1 MPKINVLPREVA
13 ELIAAGEV
21 IERPSSIVKELV
33 ENSID
38 AGATDITVEI
48 QYGGV
53 RYLRVTDNGCGMTAE
68 DAPTAFLRH
77 ATSKVKS
84 AVDLDKIG
92 TLGFRGEAL
101 ASIAAVAHVELLT
114 KTCGSDVG
122 TLVKISGSELE
133 EVSEAGCPEGT
144 TIIIRDVFYNVPA
157 RLKFLKKDVTESN
170 AVASIVDKIA
180 LSHPDI
186 SVSFIR
192 DGKQIYRTPG
202 NNDLLGTIYTVLGR
216 DFAKSMLPVDY
227 RLGQVGVSGFVCR
240 PMSARANRTMQ
251 HFFVNGRYTR
261 TRTCGVALEE
271 GYRGSMMVGKYPS
284 CVLMLTLPC
293 DQVDVNVHPAKIEVR
308 FVSEKDVF
316 DAVYF
321 AVKSA
326 LSQDEKLTET
336 PARRQE
342 NLLSP
347 FAEQEK
353 SEQTVL
359 GNRQKENKPAFE
371 TMTAEQYRAMTQK
384 QESGSKLSPAEP
396 VPVKKV
402 QVREEWLPR
411 KSKEIML
418 DVEADPADFEDFP
431 RVSAKDRKEAQLTSQ
446 MRQRIAEEATPKK
459 VEKLP
464 DIPVQQPQLSEQQII
479 GIDTAQTQAIEK
491 HSEKED
497 LQQCLAVPE
506 QENTED
512 QEVLPG
518 SFEVAREEKTV
529 SLPVDY
535 KVFGEIFSTYI
546 LCRIGSEFVL
556 IDKHAAHERIL
567 YNRLK
572 SQGETLE
579 RQMLLS
585 PVPVSLSREEHQF
598 ALENQEKLLQLG
610 FEADDFGGNTIAVR
624 SVPALM
630 AEVSPGELFMD
641 ALEGLLH
648 SHSGVTAAD
657 EILHRMACRSAVKG
671 GDHNTTEELERVVQT
686 IIQDENVRY
695 CPHGR
700 PVMVRFTRRE
710 LEKLFGRIQ

>member
-84 AVDLDKIG
+84 AVDLNRIG

-114 KTCGSDVG
+114 KTFGSNVG

-216 DFAKSMLPVDY
+216 DLAKSMLPVDY

-240 PMSARANRTMQ
+240 PMSGRANRTMQ

-308 FVSEKDVF
+308 FVSEKNVF

-326 LSQDEKLTET
+326 LSQDEKLTEI
-336 PARRQE
+336 PPRRQE

-353 SEQTVL
+353 AEQTVL
-359 GNRQKENKPAFE
+359 AGSQKENKQAFE

-384 QESGSKLSPAEP
+384 GKTNSGQPAAEP
-396 VPVKKV
+396 AAGTRV

-411 KSKEIML
+411 RSKEIML
-418 DVEADPADFEDFP
+418 DVEADPADFEELS
-431 RVSAKDRKEAQLTSQ
+431 RISAKDRKEAKLKDQL
-446 MRQRIAEEATPKK
+446 RQRAAEEAVNK
-459 VEKLP
+459 VKKLP
-464 DIPVQQPQLSEQQII
+464 GIPPQQPQLPEQQMS
-479 GIDTAQTQAIEK
+479 GVQTLGMPDVK
-491 HSEKED
+491 KNTVKED
-497 LQQCLAVPE
+497 PQQRLAVFK
-506 QENTED
+506 QENTEN
-512 QEVLPG
+512 QEILSG
-518 SFEVAREEKTV
+518 SCQPAGEEK
-529 SLPVDY
+529 PAAPAVDY

-585 PVPVSLSREEHQF
+585 PIPVSLSREEHQF
-598 ALENQEKLLQLG
+598 VLENRDKLLRLG

-641 ALEGLLH
+641 ALNGLLH
-648 SHSGVTAAD
+648 AHSSVTAAD

-671 GDHNTTEELERVVQT
+671 GDHNTTAELERVVQT

>member
-68 DAPTAFLRH
+68 DAPVAFLRH
-77 ATSKVKS
+77 ATSKVQS
-84 AVDLDKIG
+84 AVDLDRIG

-122 TLVKISGSELE
+122 TLVKISGSQLE
-133 EVSEAGCPEGT
+133 EVSEAGCPDGT

-170 AVASIVDKIA
+170 AVASIIDKIA

-227 RLGQVGVSGFVCR
+227 RLGQVGVSGFICR
-240 PMSARANRTMQ
+240 PMAARANRTMQ

-261 TRTCGVALEE
+261 TKTCGVALEE
-271 GYRGSMMVGKYPS
+271 GYRGAMMVGKYPS

-308 FVSEKDVF
+308 FVSEKSVF

-326 LSQDEKLTET
+326 LSQDGKLPET
-336 PARRQE
+336 NTARSE
-342 NLLSP
+342 ANLLSP
-347 FAEQEK
+347 FADPEK
-353 SEQTVL
+353 SEQPLL
-359 GNRQKENKPAFE
+359 GNQNPDKPAFS
-371 TMTAEQYRAMTQK
+371 TMTAQEYRAMTGQSTPK
-384 QESGSKLSPAEP
+384 SQLTAS
-396 VPVKKV
+396 VPGVKV

-411 KSKEIML
+411 KRGEVML
-418 DVEADPADFEDFP
+418 DVEADPADFEEPARF
-431 RVSAKDRKEAQLTSQ
+431 SAKDRQDAELNRKMQ
-446 MRQRIAEEATPKK
+446 QRAAASRP
-459 VEKLP
+459 
-464 DIPVQQPQLSEQQII
+464 S
-479 GIDTAQTQAIEK
+479 A
-491 HSEKED
+491 SEKAPKE
-497 LQQCLAVPE
+497 QPVPE
-506 QENTED
+506 QSESKPDVTEPEQTAIPLQQPVTEPETD
-512 QEVLPG
+512 ETDDLPEMLPG
-518 SFEVAREEKTV
+518 CEQPSVQIENKETFPT
-529 SLPVDY
+529 DY

-546 LCRIGSEFVL
+546 LCRIGDEFVL

-598 ALENQEKLLQLG
+598 VLEHQQLLLRLG
-610 FEADDFGGNTIAVR
+610 FEADDFGGNSIAIR
-624 SVPALM
+624 SIPALM
-630 AEVSPGELFMD
+630 ADVSPGELFLD
-641 ALEGLLH
+641 ALEGLSR
-648 SHSGVTAAD
+648 SHAGVTAAD

>member
-359 GNRQKENKPAFE
+359 DNRQKENKPAFE

-384 QESGSKLSPAEP
+384 QESGSKLPSAEP
-396 VPVKKV
+396 VPGKKV

-431 RVSAKDRKEAQLTSQ
+431 RVSAKDWEEAQLTSQ

-464 DIPVQQPQLSEQQII
+464 DIPVQQPQPSEQQII

-506 QENTED
+506 QENTES
-512 QEVLPG
+512 QEILPG
-518 SFEVAREEKTV
+518 SFEAAREEKTV
-529 SLPVDY
+529 SPPVDY

-610 FEADDFGGNTIAVR
+610 FEADDFGGSTIAVR